1 LCSAAVVLWL
11 PLRLLG
17 CPRSERTQRPSRFD
31 RQLEPRRHLSAAAGF
46 ARCRTKQQHNE
57 LLLSHTSAWHTRQEI
72 AAEANAK
79 AAADKAAAAAGK
91 KVKDESA
98 GIEPP
103 QQALARALA
112 GDTVKAAEDRAAA
125 AKAKK
130 AEEERA
136 KDEMAKKL
144 AEAKAARA
152 AKKAELA
159 AKKGN

>member
-1 LCSAAVVLWL
+1 MCSAAVVLWL
-11 PLRLLG
+11 PLRLLR

-57 LLLSHTSAWHTRQEI
+57 LLSLIARHGTRQEI

-136 KDEMAKKL
+136 KDEMAKRL